1 MYNVTMKQKVSVRA
15 IIKQDEKTFFVR
27 RSAGRRTILG
37 KYELPGGKV
46 GFNEQPDDALRRIIR
61 DDTGMRVETIQL
73 HDSIG
78 YIDPDD
84 STIQYIFIVY
94 LVSVSRGER
103 VGDLA
108 SKYDK
113 YAWIKMHDIQQSTL
127 TNSTQAIVGIEQ
139 KQPLTDHNKDND
151 AIETTNG
158 DHLVVYSD
166 GGSRG
171 NPGPSAAGYV
181 VMNASED
188 ILEESGAYLG
198 ITTNNQAEYQAVLL
212 GLQRALELRAETV
225 DFRIDSMLIVNQ
237 MSGVYKVKNRDLW
250 PIYERIKELVGQFN
264 KVTFTHVRR
273 EFNQRA
279 DAMVNKVL
287 DEHSSGANNP
297 NRL

>member
-1 MYNVTMKQKVSVRA
+1 MKQKVSVRA

-27 RSAGRRTILG
+27 RSAGRKTILG
-37 KYELPGGKV
+37 KYELPGGKI
-46 GFNEQPDDALRRIIR
+46 GFNEQPDDALKRIVR
-61 DDTGMRVETIQL
+61 DDTGMHVETAQL
-73 HDSIG
+73 YDSIS

-84 STIQYIFIVY
+84 PTVQYVFIVY
-94 LVSVSRGER
+94 LVGVLRGER

-113 YAWIKMHDIQQSTL
+113 YVWQKMQNIQRNML
-127 TNSTQAIVGIEQ
+127 TNSTQVVVGLAQ
-139 KQPLTDHNKDND
+139 NTVLTDDNKNNDDEITTDN
-151 AIETTNG
+151 
-158 DHLVVYSD
+158 HLIVYSD

-171 NPGPSAAGYV
+171 NPGPSATGYV

-188 ILEESGAYLG
+188 IIEENGSYLG

-212 GLQRALELRAETV
+212 GLQKALELQAKTV
-225 DFRIDSMLIVNQ
+225 DFRVDSMLIVNQ
-237 MSGVYKVKNRDLW
+237 MSDIYKVKNRDLW
-250 PIYERIKELVGQFN
+250 PIYERIKELISKFD